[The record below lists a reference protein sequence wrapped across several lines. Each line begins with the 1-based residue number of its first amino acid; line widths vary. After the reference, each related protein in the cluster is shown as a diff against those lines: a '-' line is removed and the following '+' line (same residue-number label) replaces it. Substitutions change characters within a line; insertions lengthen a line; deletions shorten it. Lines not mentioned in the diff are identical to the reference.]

1 MLTKDL
7 VSIEQLTME
16 ELTDLLDSADELK
29 AVYKRGG
36 RLNSL
41 YGKVLAM
48 IFAKPS
54 LRTRVSFEVAAIQLG
69 GDAMYITHQEVGLG
83 KREAVCD
90 AAQVLSRM
98 VDGIM
103 IRTFAQSE
111 VEELARYATIPVI
124 NGLTDLY
131 HPCQVLA
138 DLMTMRE
145 LFGSLDGLSIT
156 YAGDGNNVAHSL
168 LNAAR
173 RCPISLT
180 IVTPKGYEPN
190 KDIFEKA
197 RAEVGS
203 RVRLSHE
210 PGEGVRH
217 AQVVYTDVWASMGQ
231 EDQRKERI
239 ARFQGYQITAE
250 LLQNADADVKVLHC
264 LPAHRGEEITD
275 QVMDGPHSAVFLQAE
290 NRLHL
295 QRALLHRLMG
305 YRCDR
310 A

>member
-1 MLTKDL
+1 MLVKDL
-7 VSIEQLTME
+7 VSIEHLTAGEIADLLSSAE
-16 ELTDLLDSADELK
+16 ELKSI
-29 AVYKRGG
+29 YKKGG

-48 IFAKPS
+48 VFAKPS
-54 LRTRVSFEVAAIQLG
+54 LRTRVSFEVAAVQLG
-69 GDAMYITHQEVGLG
+69 GHAMYITHKEVGLG
-83 KREAVCD
+83 KREAACD

-111 VEELARYATIPVI
+111 VEELAQYATIPVI

-138 DLMTMRE
+138 DLLTIKE
-145 LFGSLDGLSIT
+145 LFGSLDDISIT
-156 YAGDGNNVAHSL
+156 CVGDGNNVVHSF

-173 RCPISLT
+173 RSPISLT

-190 KDIFEKA
+190 ADLLEKA
-197 RAEVGS
+197 RREVGD
-203 RVRLSHE
+203 RVRLLHE
-210 PGEGVRH
+210 PVEGVRH
-217 AQVVYTDVWASMGQ
+217 ANVIYTDVWASMGQ
-231 EDQRKERI
+231 EEQRKERI
-239 ARFQGYQITAE
+239 KRFQGYQITSD
-250 LLQNADADVKVLHC
+250 LLEHADPDVKVLHC

-275 QVMDGPHSAVFLQAE
+275 EVMDGPHSAVFLQAE

-305 YRCDR
+305 SR
-310 A
+310 